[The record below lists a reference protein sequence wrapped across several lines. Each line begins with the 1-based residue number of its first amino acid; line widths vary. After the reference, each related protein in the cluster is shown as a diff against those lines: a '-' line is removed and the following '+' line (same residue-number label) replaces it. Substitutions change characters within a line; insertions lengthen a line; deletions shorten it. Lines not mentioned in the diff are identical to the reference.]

1 MIFSLFLLFQY
12 IFSKYR
18 DKWTSEQGINYL
30 IETEKVFNLYL
41 VDYFTDII
49 GFDLSILY
57 EQIYNESLGS
67 LNNLDNFKKTKILEH
82 ILKYYFEP
90 TVNNYDILYK
100 FNQNQYDALVSF
112 VFNKGDIDKLT
123 NNGENTIEQIYSF
136 INNNAFTTIEGKKS
150 DDLLSIRTLEKQLF
164 NKPVEINN
172 NLITINK
179 LENNG
184 ITPSGPIQ
192 FFCSSI
198 NGY

>member
-1 MIFSLFLLFQY
+1 MIFALFLLFQY

-30 IETEKVFNLYL
+30 IETEKVFNLYS

-57 EQIYNESLGS
+57 EQIFNEILGS

-82 ILKYYFEP
+82 ILKYYFEL

-123 NNGENTIEQIYSF
+123 NNGENTIEQIYSS
-136 INNNAFTTIEGKKS
+136 INNNAFTTI
-150 DDLLSIRTLEKQLF
+150 
-164 NKPVEINN
+164 
-172 NLITINK
+172 
-179 LENNG
+179 
-184 ITPSGPIQ
+184 
-192 FFCSSI
+192 
-198 NGY
+198 